1 LLFKEEEKVKKLAA
15 ISLLNAGGE
24 FVVSPFLT
32 YFAWQMSFLGTILFT
47 TDFERK
53 KMNPSKE
60 KGESI
65 NFWYL
70 SGYKET
76 CLIY

>member
-1 LLFKEEEKVKKLAA
+1 LLFKEEEKVKKLAE
-15 ISLLNAGGE
+15 ISLLNGGGE

-53 KMNPSKE
+53 NESFKRE
-60 KGESI
+60 GGEHQFLVFERI
-65 NFWYL
+65 
-70 SGYKET
+70 
-76 CLIY
+76 